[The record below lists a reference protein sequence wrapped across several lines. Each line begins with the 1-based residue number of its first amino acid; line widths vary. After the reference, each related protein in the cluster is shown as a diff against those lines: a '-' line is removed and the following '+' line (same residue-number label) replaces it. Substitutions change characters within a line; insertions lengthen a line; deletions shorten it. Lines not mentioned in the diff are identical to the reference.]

1 MMSPGFTTNTRTT
14 ENPFSL
20 LHENLAP
27 GAARL
32 LLLLAAGVLIFVLP
46 VRGQQPPSLFSSTE
60 LSVAP
65 SPANARRLALEP
77 GAGGA
82 YAASFAMYAAL
93 LATQTDVATSVM

>member
-77 GAGGA
+77 GERVART
-82 YAASFAMYAAL
+82 SRL
-93 LATQTDVATSVM
+93 LRCMRPFLQHKRMSQRQ